1 MPGGFIGFL
10 MERGKQQEQEEK
22 DRARKFKALV
32 EYGDASGLV
41 PKDKATTMDL
51 DSLEGLLQGYAVKE
65 AMEQAKKKGRADSE
79 IGPAL
84 GFYARETAPTTTND
98 DVGSYYDKTRTEPG
112 GDRIYPSGPPRM
124 DPASAVAAMMER
136 YPNAPASPQFDN
148 VLKLL
153 QYGDTAT
160 ATKQPEKTFFNRGD
174 ADSAFP
180 ISKGYRRVVLG
191 PNQATVIPDMD
202 TAGNAVPITGPGG
215 EDLGFG
221 LPNRSG
227 VQPLNT
233 GNVTAKDRFNALSN
247 QKKEL
252 IKQKGAVAFSEKLSS
267 AYDAEIA
274 ALDAE
279 LAALQSGGKPSAT
292 GKMTKEKYDKLKSG
306 ETYLGNDGKTYRKP

>member
-51 DSLEGLLQGYAVKE
+51 DSLEGLLKGYAVKE
-65 AMEQAKKKGRADSE
+65 AMDATRQKERAAGQV
-79 IGPAL
+79 GPAL
-84 GFYARETAPTTTND
+84 SYYARATAPTTTND
-98 DVGSYYDKTRTEPG
+98 DIGSYYDKTRTEPG

-124 DPASAVAAMMER
+124 DSGNAMAEMLRQYPDAAS
-136 YPNAPASPQFDN
+136 SPQMDN
-148 VLKLL
+148 MLKLL
-153 QYGDTAT
+153 EYGREGTP
-160 ATKQPEKTFFNRGD
+160 KPGSEPFYKRGD